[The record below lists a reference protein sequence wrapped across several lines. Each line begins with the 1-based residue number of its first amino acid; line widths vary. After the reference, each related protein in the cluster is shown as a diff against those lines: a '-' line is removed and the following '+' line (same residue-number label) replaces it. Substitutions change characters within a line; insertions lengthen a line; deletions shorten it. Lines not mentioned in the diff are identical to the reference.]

1 MRMAWPGGTFWLN
14 VESSV
19 LRCAGK
25 LVNEA
30 GDVCRGAIEN
40 LQVQILNEVITVE
53 IVRR

>member
-1 MRMAWPGGTFWLN
+1 MAWPGGTFWLN
-14 VESSV
+14 VESSI

-30 GDVCRGAIEN
+30 GNVCRGAVEN
-40 LQVQILNEVITVE
+40 LQEQVENEVITAE